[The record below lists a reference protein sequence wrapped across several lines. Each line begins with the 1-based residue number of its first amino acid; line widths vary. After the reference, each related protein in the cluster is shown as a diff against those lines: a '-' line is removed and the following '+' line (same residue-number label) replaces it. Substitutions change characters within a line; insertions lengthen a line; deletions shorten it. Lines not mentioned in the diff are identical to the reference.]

1 MAELPP
7 ARLNQRKPRDRSFA
21 LIVLGLV
28 LLFPP
33 FVDIS
38 LIPIKFGGVPFALL
52 YIFFVWALLIVGAAW
67 IAPAL
72 QKSREADDPLLSE
85 EPSD

>member
-1 MAELPP
+1 MAELSP

-21 LIVLGLV
+21 LLIVGLV

-38 LIPIKFGGVPFALL
+38 LIPIKIGGIPFALV
-52 YIFFVWALLIVGAAW
+52 YIFAVWALLIAGAAW

-72 QKSREADDPLLSE
+72 QKSREADDPLH
-85 EPSD
+85 SDEQGD